1 VPKGAALSSSVQVLW
16 TARYDY
22 QPHWKL
28 QKHKHDYF
36 QMIYFL
42 QGTGRFFLQEHSY
55 NLTKPVLF
63 LIKPNQY
70 HALNAMDH
78 LKTLDV
84 KFQVKDKLLRQ
95 SLLRSPS
102 FVTEED
108 AEISHLFERI
118 RWEGEHKLPLFRE
131 LCGSYLFQILI
142 LYLRGCGRP
151 AQKDDVTGEQKND
164 QLVTDTVSRQVLDMI
179 KSHRA
184 QELDLQQIA
193 NSLGLS
199 NRSVHRHFKET
210 MGMPPMRYLL
220 QYRVEKA
227 KDLIRYSDYA
237 LKEIAELTGFKTIHH
252 FTRVFREITGVPPAA
267 WRRKYCQGICKD
279 VCIDPHFSNVVMT
292 VTNNSGNGNNS

>member
-1 VPKGAALSSSVQVLW
+1 MLSASVEVLW
-16 TARYDY
+16 TARFDY

-28 QKHKHDYF
+28 QRHKHDYF

-42 QGTGRFFLQEHSY
+42 QGEGRFFLQEQAYDLS
-55 NLTKPVLF
+55 KPALF

-70 HALNAMDH
+70 HGLNPVD
-78 LKTLDV
+78 LVKTLDI
-84 KFQVKDKLLRQ
+84 KFHAKDKLLRQ
-95 SLLRSPS
+95 SLLRAPS
-102 FVTEED
+102 CISEED
-108 AEISHLFERI
+108 AEISYLFERI
-118 RWEGEHKLPLFRE
+118 RWEGEQKPPLFRE
-131 LCGSYLFQILI
+131 LCSSYLFQILI
-142 LYLRGCGRP
+142 LYLRRSERP
-151 AQKDDVTGEQKND
+151 GAKDEAPTERKMDGVI
-164 QLVTDTVSRQVLDMI
+164 TDAVSRQVLDLI
-179 KSHRA
+179 RTQRA

-199 NRSVHRHFKET
+199 NRSVHRHFKDS

-252 FTRVFREITGVPPAA
+252 FTRVFREVTGVPPAA

-279 VCIDPHFSNVVMT
+279 VFIDPDFSSVMWMP
-292 VTNNSGNGNNS
+292 NHSGKQIPAVPIK

>member
-1 VPKGAALSSSVQVLW
+1 LSSSVQVLW

-42 QGTGRFFLQEHSY
+42 QGAVRFYLQEQVYEPS
-55 NLTKPVLF
+55 KPALF
-63 LIKPNQY
+63 LIKPNEY
-70 HALNAMDH
+70 HGLNALDH
-78 LKTLDV
+78 VKTLDI
-84 KFQVKDKLLRQ
+84 KFHVKDKGLRQ
-95 SLLRSPS
+95 LLLRSPS
-102 FVTEED
+102 YVLEAD
-108 AEISHLFERI
+108 AEISYLFERI
-118 RWEGEHKLPLFRE
+118 RWEGEHKQPLFRE

-142 LYLRGCGRP
+142 LYLRRSDRP
-151 AQKDDVTGEQKND
+151 SKQDADPTEQQKEDVI
-164 QLVTDTVSRQVLDMI
+164 TDAVSRQVLDLI
-179 KSHRA
+179 RTQRA

-193 NSLGLS
+193 SSLGLS

-252 FTRVFREITGVPPAA
+252 FTRVFRDVTGAPPAA

-279 VCIDPHFSNVVMT
+279 VCIDPHFANVIMT
-292 VTNNSGNGNNS
+292 VPDNNGK